1 MTTDEKRPLECDIE
15 HGGSEADVVSSV
27 TEETSEVANQ
37 RKHPREGWASWRWPC
52 VQSAFILGGLLLG
65 YDVSNIANIQPPI
78 YSEFGNVHL
87 LPWVAT
93 GYTATQVCMV
103 PLVRKLAILGNV
115 KSQMVLYTL
124 IFVIGAAVSGSATS
138 INSVIVGRAIAGIG
152 GAGIYQL
159 CIVINVL
166 LSSPAELP
174 RLQGV
179 MAVSWAVGLTLGPV
193 IGGAFAE
200 SQSATWRWVSDRQL
214 VCSRKRI
221 ALMLIHT
228 QAMYLNLPILSIM
241 AILNFVALPS
251 IRLAPGLPI
260 VKGLRA
266 FDWIGV
272 VLHMAG
278 FILLCSALI
287 FSGSTWAW
295 SSHSAI
301 TAWVVVG
308 VIYVVYFL
316 QQYFSLFTSK
326 ENRSIPADLL
336 KDRTVVLVCLGT
348 FAAGSCYGIA
358 LYYTPLFLAFT
369 KGLGPIQ
376 AAVRLLPFIF
386 TFIVFT
392 IVMAGLIPV
401 IGRYAPFYVIGGVLT
416 MVGAGLQSQLT
427 VQSSEGRIMGV
438 STLIGAGTGC
448 MWQTGVAILTQSVP
462 ADRRLDATALFIMV
476 QLGGISITL
485 ALAGCIF
492 QNLGYSRLHAPLSA
506 LGYSEY
512 DIREAL
518 AGLESNIWATVDR
531 DVVQFVVGEVAGVIA
546 DLQFVIVTSGAL
558 AFLSGCFMKWQK
570 LDFGRTKEAK

>member
-15 HGGSEADVVSSV
+15 HSGPDADVVSSV
-27 TEETSEVANQ
+27 TEETSDAANQ

-124 IFVIGAAVSGSATS
+124 IFIIGAAVSGSATS
-138 INSVIVGRAIAGIG
+138 INSVIVGRAIAGVG

-159 CIVINVL
+159 CIVVNVL

-179 MAVSWAVGLTLGPV
+179 MAVSWAVGLTVGPV

-200 SQSATWRWVSDRQL
+200 SQSATWRW
-214 VCSRKRI
+214 
-221 ALMLIHT
+221 
-228 QAMYLNLPILSIM
+228 AMYLNLPILSIM

-266 FDWIGV
+266 IDWIGV

-369 KGLGPIQ
+369 KGLEPMQ

-386 TFIVFT
+386 TFIAFT

-416 MVGAGLQSQLT
+416 MAGAGLQSQLT
-427 VQSSEGRIMGV
+427 VQSSEGRIMGA

-518 AGLESNIWATVDR
+518 AGLESRIWATADR

-546 DLQFVIVTSGAL
+546 DLQYVIVASGAL

-570 LDFGRTKEAK
+570 LDFGRTQEAK